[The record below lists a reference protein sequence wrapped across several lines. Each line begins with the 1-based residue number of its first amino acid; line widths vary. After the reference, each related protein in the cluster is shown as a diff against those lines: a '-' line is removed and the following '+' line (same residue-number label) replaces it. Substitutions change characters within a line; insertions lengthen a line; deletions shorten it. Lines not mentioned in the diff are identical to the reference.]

1 MNILFL
7 TKEYYH
13 EELPS
18 SGGTGRFISNLSKSL
33 VNEGHNVYVFGL
45 EKKSIFI
52 DDFGVKV
59 TYKKN
64 KLLRNHIYKL
74 CKSISKKVSFLR
86 KYHDEILKSELKLI
100 VKELDEFIL
109 KNNLQI
115 DIIETHD
122 FDGISLFL
130 DKKIPYV
137 IRCHG
142 CFSLFYNYFNID
154 VKKHIMDWEREA
166 FNKAEN
172 IITISKYSES
182 LYKELFNI
190 NKSKLIYNG
199 IDTEKF
205 KKIEGDLIPKSI
217 FYLGNTSI
225 EKGAD
230 IAIEVFIE
238 LLKIEPNS
246 TLHFIGR
253 ETSYKS
259 EILQILT
266 DNNITDKVF
275 FYGFQTVEEIVKLI
289 SKAETVIFPSKGET
303 FGLALCETMAIEKP
317 VVVSNIG
324 SFNEIIENNYNGIIA
339 NTIQDYIDSILFL
352 FENEHEAKKIGVNA
366 RKTILEKFNETN
378 LMNETLNY
386 YQEVVNNHKIT
397 NIKQ

>member
-1 MNILFL
+1 M
-7 TKEYYH
+7 
-13 EELPS
+13 ELKN
-18 SGGTGRFISNLSKSL
+18 TAIELNKFIS
-33 VNEGHNVYVFGL
+33 
-45 EKKSIFI
+45 
-52 DDFGVKV
+52 
-59 TYKKN
+59 
-64 KLLRNHIYKL
+64 
-74 CKSISKKVSFLR
+74 
-86 KYHDEILKSELKLI
+86 
-100 VKELDEFIL
+100 

-122 FDGISLFL
+122 FEGVSLFL

-166 FNKAEN
+166 FNKAKN

-182 LYKELFNI
+182 LYKELFYF

-205 KKIEGDLIPKSI
+205 KNIEGDLIPKSI

-230 IAIEVFIE
+230 IAIKVFIE
-238 LLKIEPNS
+238 LLKKEPNS

-253 ETSYKS
+253 ETGYNNDF
-259 EILQILT
+259 LQIIS
-266 DNNITDKVF
+266 DNHITEKVF
-275 FYGFQTVEEIVKLI
+275 LYGFQPVKEIVKLI

-303 FGLALCETMAIEKP
+303 FGLALCETMAIGKP

-324 SFNEIIENNYNGIIA
+324 SFNEIIENMYNGIIA
-339 NTIQDYIDSILFL
+339 NTIQDYIDSIVFL
-352 FENEHEAKKIGVNA
+352 FENKQEAIIIGKNA
-366 RKTILEKFNETN
+366 RKTILEKFNKTN
-378 LMNETLNY
+378 LLNETLNY
-386 YQEVVNNHKIT
+386 YQEVIINHRVTDI
-397 NIKQ
+397 NE

>member
-13 EELPS
+13 EKLPS

-33 VNEGHNVYVFGL
+33 VNEGHNVFVFGL

-64 KLLRNHIYKL
+64 KLLRNHFYKL
-74 CKSISKKVSFLR
+74 CKSISKKVSFLK

-100 VKELDEFIL
+100 VKELDNFIL

-122 FDGISLFL
+122 FDGVSLFL

-137 IRCHG
+137 VRCHG
-142 CFSLFYNYFNID
+142 CFTLFHTYFNVA
-154 VKKHIMDWEREA
+154 VKEHVLNWEREA

-182 LYKELFNI
+182 LYKELFHFS
-190 NKSKLIYNG
+190 KAKLIYNG

-205 KKIEGDLIPKSI
+205 KNIEGDLIPKSI

-230 IAIEVFIE
+230 IAIKVFIE
-238 LLKIEPNS
+238 LVKKEPNA

-253 ETSYKS
+253 ETGYTNDL
-259 EILQILT
+259 LQIIADNQLT
-266 DNNITDKVF
+266 EKVF
-275 FYGFQTVEEIVKLI
+275 FYGFQPVEEIVKLI

-303 FGLALCETMAIEKP
+303 FGLALCETMAIGKP

-324 SFNEIIENNYNGIIA
+324 SFNEIIENKYNGIMA
-339 NTIQDYIDSILFL
+339 NSIQDYIDSIVFL
-352 FENEHEAKKIGVNA
+352 FENKQEAIKIGENA
-366 RKTILEKFNETN
+366 RKTILEKFNQTN
-378 LMNETLNY
+378 LLKETLDY
-386 YQEVVNNHKIT
+386 YNEVIINHRGK
-397 NIKQ
+397 